1 MVRKQYPL
9 VTDRVIGGLECMV
22 TGSGPPLVLLP
33 GLAPENGRPVGV
45 ARSGEIQTMRLFAHR
60 FTTYWVGR
68 PTGLAPDTSFGEL
81 TAFTAH
87 ALRSEFSGPIDV
99 LGISTGG
106 SLAQQLAAEHPDIVR
121 RLVLVSTGCRLGV
134 HAALTQ
140 RAMIEIAQR
149 GNARRLMA
157 AFGWDIVP
165 PWYGRSVAAAALY
178 VGGLRLYPR
187 ASDVGDLLATLVAE
201 ADFDLRELA
210 PITAPTL
217 IINGGKDRFYERS
230 IVEETAALIADSRL
244 VVYPERG
251 HVTVVSDRRAVREAI
266 GFLEPSADR
275 QPG

>member
-140 RAMIEIAQR
+140 RAMIAIAQR